1 MKKLLLGAFVA
12 LLPLT
17 GFSATIL
24 GFQVGTGIWA
34 HDPSGSI
41 KTDADIGVSADLKND
56 FKLSEEQEGYVY
68 ALLEHPVPLIPN
80 FKLVNTKLT
89 STGIDG
95 GANFTFNNI
104 NYTADVSTALDMTQ
118 TDYILYWEILDNVIS
133 VDVGINAKQIDG
145 EASISS
151 TVNLDTTA
159 AFSGTIPMLYAAAE
173 IMLPSGFTVAA
184 EVSTVSGGG
193 TDITDATAKVTYT
206 TDFGLG
212 VEAGIRSQTYNI
224 DIDAVQANMDFSGTF
239 AGVYYK
245 F

>member
-12 LLPLT
+12 LLPIT

-24 GFQVGTGIWA
+24 GFQVGGGIWA

-41 KTDADIGVSADLKND
+41 STTADGAGINANLSNQLG
-56 FKLSEEQEGYVY
+56 FSEEEESYVY

-80 FKLVNTKLT
+80 FKFVNTQLT
-89 STGIDG
+89 HSGTGN
-95 GANFTFNNI
+95 ATFTFNSVP
-104 NYTADVSTALDMTQ
+104 YALGVTTKLDLTQ

-133 VDVGINAKQIDG
+133 VDVGINAKMVDG
-145 EASISS
+145 QVVVDA
-151 TVNLDTTA
+151 DTTN
-159 AFSGTIPMLYAAAE
+159 FTGTLPMLYAAAE

-184 EVSTVSGGG
+184 EVSTVSASGN
-193 TDITDATAKVTYT
+193 DFTDASAKVTYT

-212 VEAGIRSQTYNI
+212 VEAGLRTQSYTI
-224 DIDAVQANMDFSGTF
+224 DMDTVRANLEFSGIF
-239 AGVYYK
+239 AGAYYK